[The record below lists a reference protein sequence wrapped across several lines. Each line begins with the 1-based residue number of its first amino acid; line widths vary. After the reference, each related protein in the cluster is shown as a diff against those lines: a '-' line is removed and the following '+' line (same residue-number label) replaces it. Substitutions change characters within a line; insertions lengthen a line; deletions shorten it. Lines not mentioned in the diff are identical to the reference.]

1 MLYTLVQYVQD
12 EGLIILRCLS
22 HLSMALTFESTHEYY
37 LKDAQIWYC
46 EKHSGLVISRDYEDR
61 VVIDGVKPE
70 TMLKFAQELVKKSL
84 EKEVTPNKK
93 TTSTK

>member
-1 MLYTLVQYVQD
+1 
-12 EGLIILRCLS
+12 
-22 HLSMALTFESTHEYY
+22 MALDFESTHEYY

-46 EKHSGLVISRDYEDR
+46 EEHSGLVISRDKPLCSSQSGLVISRDYEDR
-61 VVIDGVKPE
+61 VVINGVKPE

-84 EKEVTPNKK
+84 EKEVTPKKK